1 MSVKSKFLTLSMR
14 QQIPLT
20 IILLKVFSVVIIL
33 CIVGPLISDILKG
46 DYKLKKIY
54 FYRKYKQ
61 YIESCFFYQN
71 FCLLKYEEIIKRIQK
86 QILEFNAASSAY
98 GLIYQLNQRDYEE
111 VKKYVIKYNSTTLS
125 NEINETVYYHC
136 YNFRIID
143 SSEMDKTLTSVFNYL
158 SLEGLSYCDKIG
170 IGLILLYPGFS
181 SIIATHNIGKSF
193 GLTEFDVPIISTPYF
208 IHINNSMMFSFNSS
222 IIYENIINVFGDV
235 KKFNN
240 VEFDK
245 YYCDIAQH
253 FIDTIMEFFAKY
265 FQNEL
270 FLFPI
275 LFEENVKDIK
285 SSKYY
290 SSINKNDINTVYE
303 FAKKECGFYSS
314 ISYGNNKFALLSN
327 DANGYFYCETKIIE
341 DYLYFVHNKL
351 SQYLN
356 ASFIPLYAENDT
368 IISPELC
375 LSFLLK
381 QMDYQVDENQ
391 INELLRNMVKGKSTI
406 EQCFINNITFS
417 QQLEIK
423 DILILEN
430 FTGFLDVATIINQ
443 GVINIDKLQF
453 YFMKYTYPNIASLID
468 FKSDY
473 ILLDQVNFYL
483 FVNFKEP
490 MEYVQSVYL
499 IYHKCFLLIVIII
512 IYTWVILLIIN
523 LVIYFKIINKLTEP
537 IKKIQDAIESS
548 SIKDENIFIYEYDDI
563 IQELFMTA
571 KELLSGQVDKNNNEK
586 GLNQFNILSIPK
598 DKQKNIDKN
607 IYQKN
612 LIINND
618 IMNQLIKEQQNMLDY
633 SKNIEINEELDSF
646 RLTYNSRNN
655 QIDDNDSS
663 FFSESKKDSESDN
676 IYRNKK
682 NKIREEIEDRE
693 PYKKLFKIV
702 EYLAYYQNKNE
713 NNIFN
718 VINNEIR
725 DESNTSNISKVNNSN
740 NTLNIE
746 SKLKRSIIKGDIR
759 NDDKDYVSINMLNNK
774 NISYLWYM
782 IEKKKKNKTINY
794 YIGMNYEEL
803 FMDENNQNK

>member
-1 MSVKSKFLTLSMR
+1 
-14 QQIPLT
+14 
-20 IILLKVFSVVIIL
+20 
-33 CIVGPLISDILKG
+33 
-46 DYKLKKIY
+46 
-54 FYRKYKQ
+54 
-61 YIESCFFYQN
+61 
-71 FCLLKYEEIIKRIQK
+71 LKYEEIIKRIQK
-86 QILEFNAASSAY
+86 QILEFNIASSTY

-143 SSEMDKTLTSVFNYL
+143 SSEMDKKLTTVFNYL

-222 IIYENIINVFGDV
+222 IIYENIIKVFGDD

-253 FIDTIMEFFAKY
+253 FIDTIMEFFVKY
-265 FQNEL
+265 LHNEL

-290 SSINKNDINTVYE
+290 STINRNDINTVYE

-314 ISYGNNKFALLSN
+314 ISYGNNKFSLLSN

-512 IYTWVILLIIN
+512 IYTWIILLIIN

-633 SKNIEINEELDSF
+633 SENIEINEELDSF

-693 PYKKLFKIV
+693 PYKKLFKIA

-782 IEKKKKNKTINY
+782 EAKKKKNKCLNY
-794 YIGMNYEEL
+794 KVGNDYEGL
-803 FMDENNQNK
+803 FIEYNLYKT

>member
-1 MSVKSKFLTLSMR
+1 
-14 QQIPLT
+14 
-20 IILLKVFSVVIIL
+20 
-33 CIVGPLISDILKG
+33 
-46 DYKLKKIY
+46 
-54 FYRKYKQ
+54 
-61 YIESCFFYQN
+61 
-71 FCLLKYEEIIKRIQK
+71 
-86 QILEFNAASSAY
+86 
-98 GLIYQLNQRDYEE
+98 
-111 VKKYVIKYNSTTLS
+111 
-125 NEINETVYYHC
+125 
-136 YNFRIID
+136 
-143 SSEMDKTLTSVFNYL
+143 
-158 SLEGLSYCDKIG
+158 
-170 IGLILLYPGFS
+170 
-181 SIIATHNIGKSF
+181 
-193 GLTEFDVPIISTPYF
+193 
-208 IHINNSMMFSFNSS
+208 
-222 IIYENIINVFGDV
+222 
-235 KKFNN
+235 
-240 VEFDK
+240 
-245 YYCDIAQH
+245 
-253 FIDTIMEFFAKY
+253 
-265 FQNEL
+265 
-270 FLFPI
+270 
-275 LFEENVKDIK
+275 
-285 SSKYY
+285 
-290 SSINKNDINTVYE
+290 
-303 FAKKECGFYSS
+303 
-314 ISYGNNKFALLSN
+314 
-327 DANGYFYCETKIIE
+327 
-341 DYLYFVHNKL
+341 
-351 SQYLN
+351 
-356 ASFIPLYAENDT
+356 
-368 IISPELC
+368 
-375 LSFLLK
+375 
-381 QMDYQVDENQ
+381 
-391 INELLRNMVKGKSTI
+391 
-406 EQCFINNITFS
+406 
-417 QQLEIK
+417 
-423 DILILEN
+423 
-430 FTGFLDVATIINQ
+430 
-443 GVINIDKLQF
+443 
-453 YFMKYTYPNIASLID
+453 
-468 FKSDY
+468 
-473 ILLDQVNFYL
+473 
-483 FVNFKEP
+483 
-490 MEYVQSVYL
+490 
-499 IYHKCFLLIVIII
+499 
-512 IYTWVILLIIN
+512 
-523 LVIYFKIINKLTEP
+523 VIYFKIINKLTEP

-693 PYKKLFKIV
+693 PYKKLFKIA

-725 DESNTSNISKVNNSN
+725 DESTTSNISKVNNSN

-782 IEKKKKNKTINY
+782 LEKKKKNKTINY